1 MVKKV
6 SQIIVLLV
14 CSLFLASFQLSFLDS
29 LSGSFSQINLVFL
42 FLIFTLFLTN
52 LKTTLY
58 FLLAVGFF
66 LDLFS
71 FHFFG
76 FYLLSLGASLILA
89 DFILNTLLTDK
100 SLYSFWAITISST
113 IAYNLIGVLL
123 TFIASG
129 FGRVVGA
136 LASGFWQNLFY
147 QLLWNVLGV
156 SLFFYFSVFI
166 LKKFKP
172 FLLENKKR
180 L

>member
-1 MVKKV
+1 MAKKI
-6 SQIIVLLV
+6 SQIIVLIIS
-14 CSLFLASFQLSFLDS
+14 SLFLAAFQLSFLNS

-42 FLIFTLFLTN
+42 FLIFTLFLSN
-52 LKTTLY
+52 LKTALY

-71 FHFFG
+71 FNFFG
-76 FYLLSLGASLILA
+76 FYLLSFGAALILA

-113 IAYNLIGVLL
+113 LVYNLVGVLL
-123 TFIASG
+123 TFMAAGFSG
-129 FGRVVGA
+129 LTGA
-136 LASGFWQNLFY
+136 LAKGFWQNLFY
-147 QLLWNVLGV
+147 QSLWSVLGV
-156 SLFFYFSVFI
+156 SLFFYFAVFL